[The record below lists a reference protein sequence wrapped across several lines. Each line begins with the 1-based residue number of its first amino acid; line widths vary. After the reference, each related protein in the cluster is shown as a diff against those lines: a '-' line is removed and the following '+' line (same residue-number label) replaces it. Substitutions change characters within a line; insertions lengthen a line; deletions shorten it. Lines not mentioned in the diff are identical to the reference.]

1 MIKSDELLKGQKLH
15 IDLNSVQD
23 RLPEEL
29 MNKLRKEPTGVWMG
43 GYKMVDGNEFGLIL
57 ELSDGSFSWFFEKEL
72 SIMP

>member
-1 MIKSDELLKGQKLH
+1 MIKSDELVKGQKLH
-15 IDLNSVQD
+15 INLNSVQD
-23 RLPEEL
+23 RLPDEL

-57 ELSDGSFSWFFEKEL
+57 ELSDGSSSWFFEKEL